1 MVFFCRF
8 LLNMHPRLTKKKT
21 GQRTIINKSEYFFP
35 SRAHCNKTETRNEVH
50 DVKTYL
56 LSSTYI
62 DLVLFLVGKWNFQ
75 LPSEENVF
83 RPQALLVPF
92 RNFQRKHVRRY
103 NEAKREKRPAASTG
117 FIPSQR
123 EKQFLF
129 LAIWKERV
137 AKPKSLLFS

>member
-1 MVFFCRF
+1 MLR
-8 LLNMHPRLTKKKT
+8 
-21 GQRTIINKSEYFFP
+21 
-35 SRAHCNKTETRNEVH
+35 
-50 DVKTYL
+50 
-56 LSSTYI
+56 SSTYI
-62 DLVLFLVGKWNFQ
+62 DLVLFLAGKWK
-75 LPSEENVF
+75 LELLSEENDF
-83 RPQALLVPF
+83 RTQALLVPF